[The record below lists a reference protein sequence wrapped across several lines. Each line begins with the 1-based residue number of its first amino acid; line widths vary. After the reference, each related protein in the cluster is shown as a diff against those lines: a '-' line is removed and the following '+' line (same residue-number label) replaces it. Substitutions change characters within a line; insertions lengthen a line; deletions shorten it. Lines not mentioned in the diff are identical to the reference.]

1 MSHHHAERSPLR
13 PVVSRELSMLA
24 FNARVLHE
32 AQDQR
37 TPLLDRFRFLSIV
50 SSNIDEFFGVRVSG
64 IREQIDAGVR
74 GAGADGRTPV
84 EQMRAIRDA
93 ASLLRNAQQETW
105 RSLVSELSDAGVAL
119 VQWSDLDAP
128 AKERLSARFMQEIFP
143 VLTPLAVDPGHP
155 FPYVSSLSLSLA
167 VRLNDPER
175 GVNFFARVKVPQI
188 LGRIVQVGDGRL
200 LLLEELIR
208 AHLHELFA
216 GHELIDAHLFRITRD
231 ADIEVEEGE
240 ADDLLAAIEEELRQR
255 RFGKVIRLEIEAGM
269 PEEVQTL
276 LLAGLELSG
285 DALSEVSGVIDLTVG
300 AEIALLPHPELR
312 APTWQ
317 PVTPARIR
325 DAEDADD
332 GAADLF
338 QVISEGDL
346 LLHYPYESFDA
357 SAERLFQQA
366 AADPDVL
373 SIRATL
379 YRTGATSSIPGHL
392 IQAARAGKEVVVL
405 VEIKARFDEAANIE
419 WARRLEQ
426 AGAHVIYGMSGLK
439 THCKATLIARREAN
453 GIRRYVH
460 LSTGNYNPKTAR
472 LYTDIA
478 LFTADPDFGADLSAL
493 FNYLTGLSKHAEYER
508 LLVAPA
514 RLRDALRERI
524 VAATAEA
531 AKGGSPYIAAKV
543 NALVDVE
550 MITLL
555 DEAAERGVRVD
566 LIVRGMCGLLPDP
579 ARHGDRL
586 QIRSIV
592 GEFLEHSRLYHF
604 EFDGRSEWFAGS
616 ADLMDRNLDRRV
628 EVLFPLLGD
637 ESVRRCKE
645 ALELLLADV
654 RNSWI
659 LQPDGAWIRRE
670 DMNATRSPRSAFT
683 EFKELATLTAEPLR
697 V

>member
-1 MSHHHAERSPLR
+1 MSHEHRNKGSHPI
-13 PVVSRELSMLA
+13 VSRELSMLA

-37 TPLLDRFRFLSIV
+37 TLLLDRFRFLSIV
-50 SSNIDEFFGVRVSG
+50 ASNIDEFFGVRVSG
-64 IREQIDAGVR
+64 IREQIDAGLRVP
-74 GAGADGRTPV
+74 GADGRTPL
-84 EQMRAIRDA
+84 EQMHAIRESA
-93 ASLLRNAQQETW
+93 ALLAVAEQETW
-105 RSLVSELSDAGVAL
+105 KNLISELSSSGVPL
-119 VQWSDLDAP
+119 VQWADLEDEVR
-128 AKERLSARFMQEIFP
+128 ERLSARFTQEIFP

-188 LGRIVQVGDGRL
+188 LGRIVEVGDGRVL
-200 LLLEELIR
+200 LIEELIK

-216 GHELIDAHLFRITRD
+216 GHEIIDAYLFRITRD
-231 ADIEVEEGE
+231 ADFEVEEGE

-255 RFGKVIRLEIEAGM
+255 RFGKVIRLEVEAGM
-269 PEEVQTL
+269 SEEVRTL
-276 LLAGLELSG
+276 LLAGLSLNA
-285 DALSEVSGVIDLTVG
+285 DALAEVDGVLDLTVG
-300 AEIALLPHPELR
+300 AEIASLPHPELR

-317 PVTPARIR
+317 PVTPARIT
-325 DAEDADD
+325 AASHAAD
-332 GAADLF
+332 GAPDLF
-338 QVISEGDL
+338 QVIREGDL
-346 LLHYPYESFDA
+346 LMHYPYESFDA

-366 AADPDVL
+366 ASDPDVL

-405 VEIKARFDEAANIE
+405 VELKARFDEAANIE
-419 WARRLEQ
+419 WARRLEE

-439 THCKATLIARREAN
+439 THCKATLIARREEGA
-453 GIRRYVH
+453 IRRYVH

-478 LFTADPDFGADLSAL
+478 LFTAEQDFGNDLSAL
-493 FNYLTGLSKHAEYER
+493 FNYLTGLSKHAEYQR
-508 LLVAPA
+508 LLVAPTQ
-514 RLRDALRERI
+514 LRGALRERI
-524 VAATAEA
+524 LAATEEA
-531 AKGGSPYIAAKV
+531 KRGGSPYIAAKV

-550 MITLL
+550 MIALL
-555 DEAAERGVRVD
+555 DEAAEHGVRVD

-592 GEFLEHSRLYHF
+592 GEFLEHSRIYHF
-604 EFDGRSEWFAGS
+604 EYDGRSEWFAGS

-628 EVLFPLLGD
+628 EALFPLVNA
-637 ESVRRCKE
+637 ESVRRCE
-645 ALELLLADV
+645 EVLEVLLGDV

-659 LQPDGAWIRRE
+659 LQPDGAWLRLEEMASSHEKRE
-670 DMNATRSPRSAFT
+670 MRSAFAD
-683 EFKELATLTAEPLR
+683 FKRVASAAAE
-697 V
+697 

>member
-1 MSHHHAERSPLR
+1 MSHNAHKHSSHPI
-13 PVVSRELSMLA
+13 VSRELSMLA

-37 TPLLDRFRFLSIV
+37 TPLLDRFRFLGIV
-50 SSNIDEFFGVRVSG
+50 ATNIDEFFGVRVSG
-64 IREQIDAGVR
+64 IREQIDADVHSP
-74 GAGADGRTPV
+74 GADGRTPA
-84 EQMRAIRDA
+84 EQMLAIREA
-93 ASLLRNAQQETW
+93 ASFLGEAQQDTW
-105 RSLVSELSDAGVAL
+105 RALINELAAEDVQLVGWEAL
-119 VQWSDLDAP
+119 EPVVQ
-128 AKERLSARFMQEIFP
+128 ERLSARFMQEIFP

-167 VRLNDPER
+167 VRLMDPER
-175 GVNFFARVKVPQI
+175 DMEFFARVKVPQI
-188 LGRIVQVGDGRL
+188 LGRIVQVGDGRV
-200 LLLEELIR
+200 LLLEEYIR
-208 AHLHELFA
+208 AHLRELFA

-255 RFGKVIRLEIEAGM
+255 RFGKVIRLEVEAGM
-269 PEEVQTL
+269 PDEVRAL
-276 LLAGLELSG
+276 LLDGLALGS
-285 DALSEVSGVIDLTVG
+285 DALSEISGVIDLSVATEVG
-300 AEIALLPHPELR
+300 LLPHPKLR

-317 PVTPARIR
+317 PITPVRI
-325 DAEDADD
+325 ATAANAPD
-332 GAADLF
+332 GAPDLF
-338 QVISEGDL
+338 EVIRNDDL

-366 AADPDVL
+366 AADPEVL

-392 IQAARAGKEVVVL
+392 IQAARSGKEVVVL

-419 WARRLEQ
+419 WARRLEES
-426 AGAHVIYGMSGLK
+426 GAHVIYGMSGLK
-439 THCKATLIARREAN
+439 THCKATLIARREAA

-472 LYTDIA
+472 LYTDLA
-478 LFTADPDFGADLSAL
+478 LFTVDPDIGADLSAL
-493 FNYLTGLSKHAEYER
+493 FNYLTGLAKHAEYQR

-531 AKGGSPYIAAKV
+531 ERGGSPYIAAKV

-550 MITLL
+550 IIGLL
-555 DEAAERGVRVD
+555 DQAAERGVRID

-586 QIRSIV
+586 QIRSVV

-604 EFDGRSEWFAGS
+604 KYDGRSEWFAGS

-628 EVLFPLLGD
+628 EALFPLLGA
-637 ESVRRCKE
+637 ESIRRCE
-645 ALELLLADV
+645 EVLSVLLSDV
-654 RNSWI
+654 RNSWL
-659 LQPDGAWIRRE
+659 LQPDGGWVRRE
-670 DMNATRSPRSAFT
+670 ELTPGVRGKATLSAFS
-683 EFKELATLTAEPLR
+683 EFKRRATDSAT
-697 V
+697 

>member
-1 MSHHHAERSPLR
+1 MSHEHRNQSSHPI
-13 PVVSRELSMLA
+13 VSRELSMLA

-37 TPLLDRFRFLSIV
+37 TLLLDRFRFLSIV
-50 SSNIDEFFGVRVSG
+50 SSNVDEFFSVRVSG
-64 IREQIDAGVR
+64 IREQIDAGLR
-74 GAGADGRTPV
+74 IPGADGRTPL
-84 EQMRAIRDA
+84 EQMHAIRESA
-93 ASLLRNAQQETW
+93 ALLAVAKQETW
-105 RSLVSELSDAGVAL
+105 KNLVSELSASGVPI
-119 VQWSDLDAP
+119 VQWADLEEVVR
-128 AKERLSARFMQEIFP
+128 ERLSARFTQEIFP

-188 LGRIVQVGDGRL
+188 LGRIVEVGDGRVL
-200 LLLEELIR
+200 LIEELIK

-216 GHELIDAHLFRITRD
+216 GHEIIDAYLFRITRD
-231 ADIEVEEGE
+231 ADFEVEEGE

-255 RFGKVIRLEIEAGM
+255 RFGKVIRLEVEAGM
-269 PEEVQTL
+269 SEEVRTL
-276 LLAGLELSG
+276 LLAGLSLNA
-285 DALSEVSGVIDLTVG
+285 DALAEVDGVLDLTVG
-300 AEIALLPHPELR
+300 AEIASLPHPELR

-317 PVTPARIR
+317 PVTPARIT
-325 DAEDADD
+325 AASHAAD
-332 GAADLF
+332 GAPDLF
-338 QVISEGDL
+338 QVIREGDL
-346 LLHYPYESFDA
+346 LMHYPYESFDA

-366 AADPDVL
+366 ASDPDVL

-405 VEIKARFDEAANIE
+405 VELKARFDEAANIE
-419 WARRLEQ
+419 WARRLEE

-439 THCKATLIARREAN
+439 THCKATLIARREEGA
-453 GIRRYVH
+453 IRRYVH

-478 LFTADPDFGADLSAL
+478 LFTAEQDFGNDLSAL
-493 FNYLTGLSKHAEYER
+493 FNYLTGLSKHAEYQR
-508 LLVAPA
+508 LLVAPTQ
-514 RLRDALRERI
+514 LRGALRERI
-524 VAATAEA
+524 LAATEEA
-531 AKGGSPYIAAKV
+531 KRGGSPYIAAKV

-550 MITLL
+550 MIALL
-555 DEAAERGVRVD
+555 DEAAEHGVRVD

-592 GEFLEHSRLYHF
+592 GEFLEHSRIYHF
-604 EFDGRSEWFAGS
+604 EYDGRSEWFAGS

-628 EVLFPLLGD
+628 EALFPLVNA
-637 ESVRRCKE
+637 ESVRRCE
-645 ALELLLADV
+645 EVLEVLLGDV

-659 LQPDGAWIRRE
+659 LQPDGAWLRLEEMASSHEKRE
-670 DMNATRSPRSAFT
+670 MRSAFAD
-683 EFKELATLTAEPLR
+683 FKRVASAAAE
-697 V
+697 